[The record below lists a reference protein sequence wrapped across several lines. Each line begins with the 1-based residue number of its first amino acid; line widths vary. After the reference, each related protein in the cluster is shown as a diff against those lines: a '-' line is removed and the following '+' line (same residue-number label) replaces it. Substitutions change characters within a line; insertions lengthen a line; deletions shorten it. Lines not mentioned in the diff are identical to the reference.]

1 MLEVHGG
8 LLFWTVVTF
17 LAVLF
22 VLGKFV
28 WRPLLTML
36 DERENRI
43 QKSLEDAE
51 KAALRAKEA
60 EIRYKET
67 LDTGRSEAME
77 IVQKSK
83 VTGEKMRDDLIK
95 EARQNAEKLLKD
107 AELRIQTEKEK
118 ALQEIRSEAA
128 DLIIKA
134 TEAIL
139 KREVG
144 SKDNQAL
151 INETLKAFEKRH
163 EA

>member
-28 WRPLLTML
+28 WRPLLNML
-36 DERENRI
+36 DEREAKI
-43 QKSLEDAE
+43 FKSLEDAE
-51 KAALRAKEA
+51 KAALSAKEA
-60 EIRYKET
+60 EHRYKET
-67 LDTGRSEAME
+67 LDSGRSEAMG

-83 VTGEKMRDDLIK
+83 VTAEKMRDELIK
-95 EARQNAEKLLKD
+95 EARQKAEKLLQD
-107 AELRIQTEKEK
+107 AEIRIETEKEK

-139 KREVG
+139 KREVD
-144 SKDNQAL
+144 SKDNRSL
-151 INETLKAFEKRH
+151 INDTLKAFEKRH